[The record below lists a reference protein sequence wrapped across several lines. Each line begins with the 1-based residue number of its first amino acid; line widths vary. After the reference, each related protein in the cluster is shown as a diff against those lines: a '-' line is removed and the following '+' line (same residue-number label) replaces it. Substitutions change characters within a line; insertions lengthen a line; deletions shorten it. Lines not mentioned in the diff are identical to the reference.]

1 MSAPELP
8 QYPGSDPQPP
18 GRALAERQAGVP
30 MPAPSRESPAFE
42 EEPEGEGLNL
52 RELWQVILKR
62 RWTIVIFTGIVVAA
76 VVTATYLKTPIYR
89 ANLTLQIDREDVR
102 VFENQQM
109 GSVESQ
115 NNGLSYDY
123 YQTQYELLKS
133 RSLALRVVNQM
144 GLADRRA
151 DASPPSLGAQIKDW
165 LAGWLPETGDAKAVS
180 GQQQDAQ
187 SSPAAETARVEGAIG
202 ALLGGLT
209 VEPVRNSRLV
219 ILRYDS
225 PDPKLAAAI
234 LNTLAKTYINLNLE
248 RRFDASTYARN
259 FLQERLQQVKAKLEE
274 SERELVEFSRRE
286 QIFTVGD
293 KESIV
298 GQNLE
303 ATNAALGDA
312 EKRRITAEAV
322 YRQMLGTRGQGLSQM
337 LDSKIIQ
344 DLKQTKA
351 KLEAQYQDNLSIYK
365 PAYPT
370 MVQLRNQIGQIDSM
384 IDLEIGNIRAAIT
397 ANYEAAKAEEVLL
410 RANLDRLKQE
420 VLALQGRSIQ
430 FNILRREADTNRE
443 LYDGLL
449 QRFKE
454 VGVAAGIGTNN
465 ISVVD
470 EAKAPGAPYTPNLRK
485 NALLALIL
493 GLLGGIGLAFLF
505 EHLDDTFRKPED
517 LEKLLGLPV
526 LGVIPMTRQERGD
539 DRPIALIGH
548 DDSRSAFAEAYR
560 SVRTAL
566 QFSTASGVPRLLTV
580 TSAMVGEGKSTT
592 AISLAIQFA
601 QAGKRT
607 LLVEADLR
615 KPSIHKALKLDNQTG
630 LTNYLAG
637 GEVHPADITR
647 PTLIAN
653 LFAIPSGPLP
663 PNPAELLSSGRMVA
677 LLTLA
682 TEKFDQVV
690 LDSPPLL
697 GLADALIIGNLC
709 EGTLLTV
716 EMGSTPR
723 GYVQGAF
730 KRLRGARV
738 HVLGTILTKLEARPG
753 AYGYYRSY
761 YYYYHTDYYGETA
774 PDAKK
779 LSVEG
784 MKAGA

>member
-1 MSAPELP
+1 MNTPELL
-8 QYPGSDPQPP
+8 QYPSSPQVP
-18 GRALAERQAGVP
+18 GRALTERQAGVP
-30 MPAPSRESPAFE
+30 MPVPPWGYQAFE
-42 EEPEGEGLNL
+42 EEPEGEGINL
-52 RELWQVILKR
+52 RELWQVILKQ
-62 RWTIVIFTGIVVAA
+62 RWTIIIFTGIVVAA

-115 NNGLSYDY
+115 NNGLGYDY

-151 DASPPSLGAQIKDW
+151 PVPPSSLGARIKGWLADW
-165 LAGWLPETGDAKAVS
+165 LPRTDK
-180 GQQQDAQ
+180 AQ
-187 SSPAAETARVEGAIG
+187 SEAEQQKAKLSPSAETARIEGAVS

-225 PDPKLAAAI
+225 PDPNLAATI

-274 SERELVEFSRRE
+274 SERDLVEFSRQE

-293 KESIV
+293 KGSIV

-303 ATNAALGDA
+303 ATNAALGEA
-312 EKRRITAEAV
+312 EKRRIAAESV
-322 YRQMLGTRGQGLSQM
+322 YRQMLGTRGQGLSQV

-370 MVQLRNQIGQIDSM
+370 MVQLRNQIGQVDSM
-384 IDLEIGNIRAAIT
+384 INLEIGNIRAAIT
-397 ANYEAAKAEEVLL
+397 ATYEAAKAEEALL
-410 RANLDRLKQE
+410 HTNLDRLKQE

-430 FNILRREADTNRE
+430 LNILRREADTNRE

-485 NALLALIL
+485 NALLALML
-493 GLLGGIGLAFLF
+493 GLLGGVGLAFLF

-526 LGVIPMTRQERGD
+526 LGVIPMTKQERGD
-539 DRPIALIGH
+539 KRAIALIGH

-566 QFSTASGVPRLLTV
+566 QFSTASGVPRLLAV
-580 TSAMVGEGKSTT
+580 TSAMVSEGKSTT

-607 LLVEADLR
+607 LLIEADLR
-615 KPSIHKALKLDNQTG
+615 KPSLHKALQLDNQTG

-647 PTLIAN
+647 PTHIPN

-682 TEKFDQVV
+682 AEKFDQVV

-709 EGTLLTV
+709 EGILLTV

-738 HVLGTILTKLEARPG
+738 HVLGTILTKLEARLG
-753 AYGYYRSY
+753 AYGHYRSY
-761 YYYYHTDYYGETA
+761 YYYYHTSYYGETT
-774 PDAKK
+774 PDTKK
-779 LSVEG
+779 LPVEG
-784 MKAGA
+784 MRAGV